1 MVNIKGEG
9 AFAGK
14 LFACSKG
21 INSINLTQEK
31 KNKPEM
37 NGKKFHVAPEETL
50 ILFS

>member
-9 AFAGK
+9 AFAVK
-14 LFACSKG
+14 FFACSKG
-21 INSINLTQEK
+21 INPINLTQE